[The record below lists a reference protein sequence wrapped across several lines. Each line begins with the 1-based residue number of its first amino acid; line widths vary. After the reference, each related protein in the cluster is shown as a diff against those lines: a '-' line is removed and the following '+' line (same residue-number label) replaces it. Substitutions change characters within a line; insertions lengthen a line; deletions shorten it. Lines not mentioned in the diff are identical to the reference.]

1 MSIFDNNSSE
11 TKSGRTLPFEIRAE
25 VYRLV
30 FAEGR
35 TKSQV
40 LVDLETKA
48 TAAGAVWTSGNT
60 ITTKATYDAIASV
73 LDGLYL
79 HLPGSRE
86 ALASL
91 ARDRQAQQT
100 QQAQRPAKAK

>member
-1 MSIFDNNSSE
+1 MSIFDSNTE
-11 TKSGRTLPFEIRAE
+11 TKSGRTLPFEIRSE

-40 LVDLETKA
+40 LADLESKA
-48 TAAGAVWTSGNT
+48 RAAGAIWTSGNS
-60 ITTKATYDAIASV
+60 ITTKATYDGIASV
-73 LDGLYL
+73 LDGLYR

-86 ALASL
+86 ALANL
-91 ARDRQAQQT
+91 AKSRQTKASQGQT
-100 QQAQRPAKAK
+100 KAK

>member
-1 MSIFDNNSSE
+1 MSIFDNTTE
-11 TKSGRTLPFEIRAE
+11 AKSGRTLPFEIRAE

-48 TAAGAVWTSGNT
+48 VAAGATWTSGNS
-60 ITTKATYDAIASV
+60 ITTKATYDGIMSV
-73 LDGLYL
+73 LDGLYR

-86 ALASL
+86 ALAQL
-91 ARDRQAQQT
+91 ARDRQT
-100 QQAQRPAKAK
+100 QQAQQGTPRPAKAK